1 MALIAGVDV
10 PPRDRDELQRW
21 VRSPSM
27 PAGMVMRARIVL
39 AAADGWTKTAD
50 EILLHRHRRGAEAGR
65 RSKHMMT
72 RL

>member
-10 PPRDRDELQRW
+10 SPRDRDELQRW

-50 EILLHRHRRGAEAGR
+50 EILLHATGVEQKLVGGR
-65 RSKHMMT
+65 ST
-72 RL
+72 

>member
-27 PAGMVMRARIVL
+27 PAGMVMPARIVL
-39 AAADGWTKTAD
+39 VAADGWTKT
-50 EILLHRHRRGAEAGR
+50 
-65 RSKHMMT
+65 MMT